1 MDDLVRWLGEQ
12 LDEDERRLRAAA
24 NEACGEGWQY
34 DGRYVR
40 ALPEGD
46 MVAVGSQDLMEVGV
60 GEHIAAHDPARVL
73 REIDAKR
80 QAARLYTE
88 AVEGRA
94 AVRAKMCAL
103 MDDDCGEFERLH
115 RQESEL
121 IEAEVRL
128 RFVVLWLAHPY
139 ADRPGYRE
147 EWRP

>member
-1 MDDLVRWLGEQ
+1 MDDLVQWLGAQ
-12 LDEDERRLRAAA
+12 LDEDERTARAVHPVFLEWEYDHVVREVRDVA
-24 NEACGEGWQY
+24 NGGE
-34 DGRYVR
+34 V
-40 ALPEGD
+40 LHNVIP
-46 MVAVGSQDLMEVGV
+46 EVGAHV
-60 GEHIAAHDPARVL
+60 AAHDPARVL
-73 REIDAKR
+73 SEIDAKR
-80 QAARLYTE
+80 QAVRLYTE

-94 AVRAKMCAL
+94 AVRAKMSAL

-128 RFVVLWLAHPY
+128 RFVVLWLAQPY